1 MQNLTFEESGRLMRS
16 VAVTA
21 IQLLEQA
28 PSRLRLVV
36 EQQGKLEPLTEQQA
50 EDLKRRDPQQQ
61 PLTPREWEQL
71 RQQRQRPEY
80 SDT

>member
-1 MQNLTFEESGRLMRS
+1 MDTR
-16 VAVTA
+16 
-21 IQLLEQA
+21 
-28 PSRLRLVV
+28 
-36 EQQGKLEPLTEQQA
+36 KDYLEPLTEQQA